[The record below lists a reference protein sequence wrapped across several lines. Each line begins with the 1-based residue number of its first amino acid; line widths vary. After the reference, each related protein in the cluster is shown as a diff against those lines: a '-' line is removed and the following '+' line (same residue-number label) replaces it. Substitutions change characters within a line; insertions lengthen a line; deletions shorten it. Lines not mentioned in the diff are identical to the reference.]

1 MSDFLS
7 IGASAINVY
16 RQAIATTS
24 NNISNVNT
32 EGYSKQEVKI
42 TESYPTQIANYYLG
56 TGAFTGSVQR
66 SYDEFVERSLRDSA
80 SDLDATTPFI
90 EYTQRIVDIMG
101 SETSNLANAID
112 AFFNANQLLSVEPA
126 SIPLRNEVLNSGS
139 ELASRFNMLSAQV
152 DSVAAESKAKVNSTV
167 SQINGLAD
175 QLLAVNK
182 QLGRKSDVTKQ
193 PPQLMDQRDLILRKM
208 ASLVTIGVNESD
220 NGEVSVNLGGP
231 GRGFVFV
238 DSRGT
243 QRVGIANDSADPSSD
258 VQLVLDPRGKKQPI
272 PVLNGGELGG
282 LLAFRSEVV
291 AVVRDGLDH
300 LAVEF
305 AANINETHRQGVDL
319 RGSFGGDVFSIAPS
333 YDISTDAVTGDI
345 SVAMEVIDYSEL
357 PSNTMRVM
365 YRESSDSWL
374 VFSGA
379 TVYPEAELSADNAF
393 TYKGLQLIV
402 SGQANDG
409 DTLTITPR
417 DRPATT
423 FAMTL
428 NDPYKLAASEPMS
441 LRPAVSNSADL
452 SAALSYIPASARSEG
467 FENGI
472 SLSQLKPNRS
482 SKSDFVLSA
491 SNNRPVLKID
501 AGSHSQTV
509 LFDIG
514 PKSDQKIQI
523 FTAESA
529 HLAGTSLTSAEATAL
544 KTSDGGFNTTAAYSS
559 AYLNKS
565 GTDAYLDN
573 AIRLGA
579 IGFRTERPVD
589 QIDPITG
596 SLITESVAFEAAIAS
611 GAIPI
616 YENTSGASEDYI
628 ADGTLSLNGNAL
640 GPLRLTNGEV
650 LSAAAVKE
658 WLTDEADRLGISD
671 VTIEASNTLIVNEID
686 PSKTLEINGESISFD
701 PSVTMAE
708 MVDIINASTNDT
720 NVRTEWLS
728 DSSFKL
734 VNAAGHA
741 GENIEL
747 GGTDSTTALN
757 LRTGV
762 YTGRFSIASAEQDE
776 VALTIAS
783 GQPSDMGRLGFYTG
797 IYSDQPL
804 NEELAV
810 FVTGTGAVGASIT
823 NSRMTAAEDT
833 EQQLPAAP
841 YKINFTAESV
851 YTITDI
857 ATDTVV
863 ATRAF
868 EYGKPI
874 EYRGT
879 SISFEAKPSK
889 GDEFFVEANSSPAG
903 NNKNLLVLM
912 EWSKRPIISGQTFTE
927 AYLDL
932 VTGVGSRSEMTELR
946 QEALQVVYDQ
956 AYNSREQASGV
967 NLDDEAA
974 NLIRFQQAYQ
984 AAAQVVQ
991 ASQKAFD
998 ILMRI
1003 S

>member
-1 MSDFLS
+1 
-7 IGASAINVY
+7 
-16 RQAIATTS
+16 
-24 NNISNVNT
+24 
-32 EGYSKQEVKI
+32 
-42 TESYPTQIANYYLG
+42 
-56 TGAFTGSVQR
+56 
-66 SYDEFVERSLRDSA
+66 
-80 SDLDATTPFI
+80 
-90 EYTQRIVDIMG
+90 
-101 SETSNLANAID
+101 
-112 AFFNANQLLSVEPA
+112 
-126 SIPLRNEVLNSGS
+126 
-139 ELASRFNMLSAQV
+139 
-152 DSVAAESKAKVNSTV
+152 
-167 SQINGLAD
+167 
-175 QLLAVNK
+175 
-182 QLGRKSDVTKQ
+182 
-193 PPQLMDQRDLILRKM
+193 
-208 ASLVTIGVNESD
+208 
-220 NGEVSVNLGGP
+220 
-231 GRGFVFV
+231 
-238 DSRGT
+238 
-243 QRVGIANDSADPSSD
+243 
-258 VQLVLDPRGKKQPI
+258 
-272 PVLNGGELGG
+272 
-282 LLAFRSEVV
+282 
-291 AVVRDGLDH
+291 
-300 LAVEF
+300 
-305 AANINETHRQGVDL
+305 
-319 RGSFGGDVFSIAPS
+319 
-333 YDISTDAVTGDI
+333 
-345 SVAMEVIDYSEL
+345 
-357 PSNTMRVM
+357 
-365 YRESSDSWL
+365 
-374 VFSGA
+374 
-379 TVYPEAELSADNAF
+379 
-393 TYKGLQLIV
+393 
-402 SGQANDG
+402 
-409 DTLTITPR
+409 
-417 DRPATT
+417 
-423 FAMTL
+423 
-428 NDPYKLAASEPMS
+428 
-441 LRPAVSNSADL
+441 
-452 SAALSYIPASARSEG
+452 
-467 FENGI
+467 
-472 SLSQLKPNRS
+472 
-482 SKSDFVLSA
+482 
-491 SNNRPVLKID
+491 
-501 AGSHSQTV
+501 
-509 LFDIG
+509 
-514 PKSDQKIQI
+514 
-523 FTAESA
+523 
-529 HLAGTSLTSAEATAL
+529 
-544 KTSDGGFNTTAAYSS
+544 
-559 AYLNKS
+559 LNKS

-640 GPLRLTNGEV
+640 GPLTLTNGEV
-650 LSAAAVKE
+650 LSAATVKE

-720 NVRTEWLS
+720 NVRAEWLS

-734 VNAAGHA
+734 VNTAGHA
-741 GENIEL
+741 GENIVL

-757 LRTGV
+757 LSTGV
-762 YTGRFSIASAEQDE
+762 YTGRFSISSAEQAE

-863 ATRAF
+863 ATRVF
-868 EYGKPI
+868 EFGKPI

-903 NNKNLLVLM
+903 NNKNLLALM
-912 EWSKRPIISGQTFTE
+912 EWSKRPIISGQTLTE

>member
-42 TESYPTQIANYYLG
+42 TESYPTQIANFYLG

-66 SYDEFVERSLRDSA
+66 SYDEFVERSLRDST

-152 DSVAAESKAKVNSTV
+152 DSVAAESKAKVNATLA
-167 SQINGLAD
+167 QINGLAD

-258 VQLVLDPRGKKQPI
+258 VRLVLDPRGKKQPI

-282 LLAFRSEVV
+282 LLAFRTEVV

-333 YDISTDAVTGDI
+333 YDTSTDAVTGDI
-345 SVAMEVIDYSEL
+345 SVAIEVIDYSEL
-357 PSNTMRVM
+357 PSNTMRMM

-428 NDPYKLAASEPMS
+428 IDPYKLAASEPMS

-452 SAALSYIPASARSEG
+452 SAALSYIPPSARSKG

-482 SKSDFVLSA
+482 TESDFVLSV
-491 SNNRPVLKID
+491 SNNRPVLRID
-501 AGSHSQTV
+501 AGSHSQTM

-514 PKSDQKIQI
+514 PNSDQKIQI

-596 SLITESVAFEAAIAS
+596 SLIKESVAFEAVISS
-611 GAIPI
+611 GAIPN
-616 YENTSGASEDYI
+616 YENTSGTSEDYI
-628 ADGTLSLNGNAL
+628 ADGALSLNGNAL
-640 GPLRLTNGEV
+640 GPLTLTNGAV
-650 LSAAAVKE
+650 LSAATVKE
-658 WLTDEADRLGISD
+658 WLTDEADRLGLSD
-671 VTIEASNTLIVNEID
+671 VTIEASNALIVNEID
-686 PSKTLEINGESISFD
+686 PSKTLKINGEDVVFD

-708 MVDIINASTNDT
+708 MVDIINASNSDT
-720 NVRTEWLS
+720 NVRAEWLS

-741 GENIEL
+741 GENIVL

-757 LRTGV
+757 LSTGV
-762 YTGRFSIASAEQDE
+762 YTGRFLIASAEQAE
-776 VALTIAS
+776 VALTIAA

-810 FVTGTGAVGASIT
+810 FVTGTGAVGASMT
-823 NSRMTAAEDT
+823 NSRMTAAEYT
-833 EQQLPAAP
+833 EQQLSAAP

-889 GDEFFVEANSSPAG
+889 GDEFFVEANNSPAG
-903 NNKNLLVLM
+903 NNKNLLALM
-912 EWSKRPIISGQTFTE
+912 NWSKRPIISGQTFTE

-932 VTGVGSRSEMTELR
+932 VTGIGSRSEMTELR

>member
-42 TESYPTQIANYYLG
+42 TESFPTQIANFYLG

-126 SIPLRNEVLNSGS
+126 SIPLRNEVVNSGS

-152 DSVAAESKAKVNSTV
+152 DSVAAESKAKVNATV

-345 SVAMEVIDYSEL
+345 SVAMKVIDYSEL

-393 TYKGLQLIV
+393 TYKGLQLVV

-409 DTLTITPR
+409 DTLTISPR

-452 SAALSYIPASARSEG
+452 SAALSYIPPSARSEG

-482 SKSDFVLSA
+482 SESDFVLSA
-491 SNNRPVLKID
+491 SNNRPVLKIE

-514 PKSDQKIQI
+514 PNSDQKIQI

-529 HLAGTSLTSAEATAL
+529 HLAGTPLTSAEATAL

-596 SLITESVAFEAAIAS
+596 SLITESVAFEAAISS
-611 GAIPI
+611 GAMPI
-616 YENTSGASEDYI
+616 YKNISGASEDYI

-640 GPLRLTNGEV
+640 GPLTLTNGEV
-650 LSAAAVKE
+650 LSAATVKA

-686 PSKTLEINGESISFD
+686 PSKTLKINEEDIVFD
-701 PSVTMAE
+701 PSATMAE

-720 NVRTEWLS
+720 NVRAEWLS

-741 GENIEL
+741 GENVVL

-757 LRTGV
+757 LSTGI
-762 YTGRFSIASAEQDE
+762 YTGRFSISSAEQAE

-823 NSRMTAAEDT
+823 NSRMTAAQDT

-868 EYGKPI
+868 EFGKPI

-903 NNKNLLVLM
+903 NNKNLLALM

-967 NLDDEAA
+967 NLDEEAA

>member
-1 MSDFLS
+1 M
-7 IGASAINVY
+7 
-16 RQAIATTS
+16 
-24 NNISNVNT
+24 
-32 EGYSKQEVKI
+32 
-42 TESYPTQIANYYLG
+42 
-56 TGAFTGSVQR
+56 
-66 SYDEFVERSLRDSA
+66 
-80 SDLDATTPFI
+80 
-90 EYTQRIVDIMG
+90 
-101 SETSNLANAID
+101 
-112 AFFNANQLLSVEPA
+112 
-126 SIPLRNEVLNSGS
+126 
-139 ELASRFNMLSAQV
+139 
-152 DSVAAESKAKVNSTV
+152 
-167 SQINGLAD
+167 
-175 QLLAVNK
+175 
-182 QLGRKSDVTKQ
+182 
-193 PPQLMDQRDLILRKM
+193 
-208 ASLVTIGVNESD
+208 
-220 NGEVSVNLGGP
+220 
-231 GRGFVFV
+231 
-238 DSRGT
+238 
-243 QRVGIANDSADPSSD
+243 
-258 VQLVLDPRGKKQPI
+258 
-272 PVLNGGELGG
+272 
-282 LLAFRSEVV
+282 
-291 AVVRDGLDH
+291 
-300 LAVEF
+300 
-305 AANINETHRQGVDL
+305 
-319 RGSFGGDVFSIAPS
+319 
-333 YDISTDAVTGDI
+333 
-345 SVAMEVIDYSEL
+345 
-357 PSNTMRVM
+357 
-365 YRESSDSWL
+365 
-374 VFSGA
+374 
-379 TVYPEAELSADNAF
+379 
-393 TYKGLQLIV
+393 
-402 SGQANDG
+402 
-409 DTLTITPR
+409 
-417 DRPATT
+417 
-423 FAMTL
+423 
-428 NDPYKLAASEPMS
+428 
-441 LRPAVSNSADL
+441 
-452 SAALSYIPASARSEG
+452 
-467 FENGI
+467 
-472 SLSQLKPNRS
+472 
-482 SKSDFVLSA
+482 
-491 SNNRPVLKID
+491 LKID

-514 PKSDQKIQI
+514 PNSDQKIQI

-544 KTSDGGFNTTAAYSS
+544 KTSDGGFNTSAAYSS

-596 SLITESVAFEAAIAS
+596 SLITESVAFEAAISS

-640 GPLRLTNGEV
+640 GPLTLTNGEV
-650 LSAAAVKE
+650 LSAATVKE

-720 NVRTEWLS
+720 NVRAEWLS

-741 GENIEL
+741 GENIVL

-757 LRTGV
+757 LSTGV
-762 YTGRFSIASAEQDE
+762 YTGRFSIASAEQAE

-903 NNKNLLVLM
+903 NNKNLLALM